1 MKIIMI
7 TTTMIM
13 AATMTMIVMKTKRA
27 CKPGFPKKVDE
38 MGGVIRMGAFAKHLL
53 NSQNLLPFYPDL
65 PNLQLRPSLGLL
77 YLLQR
82 LILVFTMTPLC
93 QRGLFQ
99 SVAWIVYMSSEM
111 SLLTLVSSSNWRLNI
126 KEAAQFSQLH

>member
-1 MKIIMI
+1 
-7 TTTMIM
+7 MIM
-13 AATMTMIVMKTKRA
+13 AATMIVMKTKRA

-65 PNLQLRPSLGLL
+65 PNVQLRPSLGLL
-77 YLLQR
+77 YILRR

-93 QRGLFQ
+93 QRGFFPKCGLDCIYVMRNELVNPGQ
-99 SVAWIVYMSSEM
+99 
-111 SLLTLVSSSNWRLNI
+111 LL
-126 KEAAQFSQLH
+126 

>member
-1 MKIIMI
+1 MKITM
-7 TTTMIM
+7 TMIM

-77 YLLQR
+77 YLFTAAHPGLHNDTFVSAWPFPKCGLDCIYVMR
-82 LILVFTMTPLC
+82 NELVNPG
-93 QRGLFQ
+93 Q
-99 SVAWIVYMSSEM
+99 
-111 SLLTLVSSSNWRLNI
+111 LL
-126 KEAAQFSQLH
+126 